1 MKWDEI
7 KLPEK
12 WTLSQAVEPQNLEQT
27 KVQFDTKTP
36 EGDVEVTFSSKRKVF
51 IQSRPSVSM
60 DNRPQIRPHNIVYA
74 TYEGNSYEPSISDFE
89 INLIEVE
96 DPECR
101 TDCDIVL
108 EEKDDFQIDKK
119 LLLAEIGLPKK

>member
-36 EGDVEVTFSSKRKVF
+36 EGDVEVTFSSKPKSSF
-51 IQSRPSVSM
+51 
-60 DNRPQIRPHNIVYA
+60 
-74 TYEGNSYEPSISDFE
+74 
-89 INLIEVE
+89 NL
-96 DPECR
+96 DPLLVW
-101 TDCDIVL
+101 T
-108 EEKDDFQIDKK
+108 ID
-119 LLLAEIGLPKK
+119 PK

>member
-1 MKWDEI
+1 MPHMRVI
-7 KLPEK
+7 PMNHQYL
-12 WTLSQAVEPQNLEQT
+12 T
-27 KVQFDTKTP
+27 
-36 EGDVEVTFSSKRKVF
+36 
-51 IQSRPSVSM
+51 SRS
-60 DNRPQIRPHNIVYA
+60 
-74 TYEGNSYEPSISDFE
+74 
-89 INLIEVE
+89 LIEVE